1 MRPRPAHFDSDG
13 LNRHRPVQHFPIR
26 VEGMS
31 ATSVDDFCNAI
42 EFAALRDTPTDG
54 ELDHLRGVLRAI
66 ARDSHASG
74 RLPEQGLMALR
85 KAWALVCQVGRPPDM
100 HDPSW
105 HIIVR
110 EWLGAFEAERH

>member
-1 MRPRPAHFDSDG
+1 MRPRPAHFDGDG
-13 LNRHRPVQHFPIR
+13 LNRERAVQHFATR
-26 VEGMS
+26 VEGLS
-31 ATSVDDFCNAI
+31 SSSVDDFCNAI

-54 ELDHLRGVLRAI
+54 ELHHLRDVLRVI
-66 ARDSHASG
+66 ARDAHAGGMRS
-74 RLPEQGLMALR
+74 EQGLMSLR